1 MVKVKVQVPAM
12 YPFPAVAF
20 ESNLETLRAL
30 AIVLTSVAKNKDTSY
45 LCGQVS
51 HYYVIIYGG
60 LGGNVEQVC
69 KLFLNAVADALGDC
83 GFATTWARKT
93 HGLKDIEDAA
103 AYRPAW
109 AAHMARSIYE
119 QIGE

>member
-20 ESNLETLRAL
+20 EGNLETLRVL
-30 AIVLTSVAKNKDTSY
+30 ATVLTSVAKNKDTSY
-45 LCGQVS
+45 LCGQVPH
-51 HYYVIIYGG
+51 HYVKIYGD
-60 LGGNVEQVC
+60 LGGKAEQIITLFCDAVE
-69 KLFLNAVADALGDC
+69 DALGDC
-83 GFATTWARKT
+83 DFATTWARKT
-93 HGLKDIEDAA
+93 HGLEDTEVAA

>member
-1 MVKVKVQVPAM
+1 MVKVQVPAM
-12 YPFPAVAF
+12 YPFPAVTF
-20 ESNLETLRAL
+20 EGNLETLRAL

-51 HYYVIIYGG
+51 YYYVIIYGG

-93 HGLKDIEDAA
+93 HGLKDYEDAA

-109 AAHMARSIYE
+109 AAHMSRSIYE